1 MTEKKSVFGRCIGW
15 FSELFGQRKYQGA
28 VTDRFTG
35 DWQPRSTS
43 GDVEIKQSLTELRN
57 RSRQLIRDNPYA
69 ANAQSIVVD
78 NVVGNGIRMQANV
91 VNEDGSANDAL
102 NDQIETAWLKWCEK
116 DNCEVSGRLS
126 MTGILRVAMGGVFSD
141 GEFLIRAVRKPFGQ
155 SKIPF
160 ALELI
165 EPDYL
170 VNNDSQVD
178 VGRGNL
184 CRMGVEVDQWQ
195 RPQAYWLYKNHPG
208 DLFYSGWS
216 SAEYSRVK
224 AEDIFHLYMVNRWPQ
239 TRGVP
244 WLHAVM
250 RRMRDLQTYNDS
262 EVTAARMSAN
272 VVGFITNET
281 GLGWG
286 ADIENKGPAASR
298 FFREGS
304 LLDRAGTLLRLFPGE
319 GFSGF
324 SPQRPNT
331 SLDPFMRYMI
341 REVAAG
347 VGVSYEALSRD
358 YSQSNYSSSRLSLLD
373 DRSRWRV
380 IQGWIISSYLTPIY
394 RKWLD
399 MAVLSGEIQIPDY
412 FRNKDRY
419 QAVRFMPRGWSWVDP
434 TKEVQ
439 AYALAVQ
446 NGFTTLTD
454 VLAENGSGTD
464 LEDFISTKVRER
476 DLLAAAGLKFPVT
489 GTKNTLTS
497 KQSETKDSDSDDDV
511 KDSEGKEDKDDDK
524 GDKDA

>member
-1 MTEKKSVFGRCIGW
+1 MTKKQSFLSRVISGI
-15 FSELFGQRKYQGA
+15 FGQRKYQGA
-28 VTDRFTG
+28 ITDRFTS
-35 DWQPRSTS
+35 DWLPSSTS
-43 GDVEIKQSLTELRN
+43 SDAEIFQSLTELRN

-78 NVVGNGIRMQANV
+78 NVVGNGIRMQATVAGN
-91 VNEDGSANDAL
+91 DGVLDDPL
-102 NDQIETAWLKWCEK
+102 NDKIENAWSRWCEK
-116 DNCEVSGRLS
+116 GSCEVSGRLN
-126 MTGILRVAMGGVFSD
+126 MTALLRLAMGGVFSD
-141 GEFLIRAVRKPFGQ
+141 GEFLIRVVKKPFGE
-155 SKIPF
+155 SRIPF
-160 ALELI
+160 SLELI

-170 VNNDSQVD
+170 VNNDSRIN
-178 VGRGNL
+178 VGGNNL
-184 CRMGVEVDQWQ
+184 CRMGIEVDQWQ
-195 RPQAYWLYKNHPG
+195 RPRAYWLYKDHPG
-208 DLFYSGWS
+208 DIFYSGWNGS
-216 SAEYSRVK
+216 EYRRVSADE
-224 AEDIFHLYMVNRWPQ
+224 IFHLYVVNRWPQ

-250 RRMRDLQTYNDS
+250 RRLRDLQTYNDS
-262 EVTAARMSAN
+262 EVAAARASAN

-286 ADIENKGPAASR
+286 SDVEDRGPAASR
-298 FFREGS
+298 RYRESS

-319 GFSGF
+319 TFSGF
-324 SPQRPNT
+324 APQRPNA

-347 VGVSYEALSRD
+347 VGVSYESLSRD

-380 IQGWIISSYLTPIY
+380 IQGWLISSYLTPIY

-412 FRNKDRY
+412 FQNKEKY
-419 QAVRFMPRGWSWVDP
+419 QSVRFMPRGWSWVDP

-446 NGFTTLTD
+446 NGFTTLSD
-454 VLAENGSGTD
+454 VLAESGSGTD

-476 DLLAAAGLKFPVT
+476 ELLKKAGLKFPLPSSQVS
-489 GTKNTLTS
+489 LAS
-497 KQSETKDSDSDDDV
+497 KQSESKGSDSDEKV
-511 KDSEGKEDKDDDK
+511 KGSEGKEGEDIDK